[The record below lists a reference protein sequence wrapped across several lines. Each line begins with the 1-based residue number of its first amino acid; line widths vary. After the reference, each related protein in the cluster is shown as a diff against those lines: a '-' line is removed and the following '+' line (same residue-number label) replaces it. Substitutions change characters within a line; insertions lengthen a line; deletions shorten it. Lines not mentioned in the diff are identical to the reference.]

1 MEFFQG
7 EANKVNLTIQNSAEE
22 YLDCRSAHATIACKA
37 NAQDSGFLFCFSYS
51 LFDYTNAESGALSID
66 IPASAT
72 NKDIGEHIGQLRLAW
87 YSGNITVN
95 SFEIKIL
102 KSIF

>member
-7 EANKVNLTIQNSAEE
+7 EANKVTFTIQDSAEA
-22 YLDCRSAHATIACKA
+22 YLDCRSAHATVACKA
-37 NAQDSGFLFCFSYS
+37 SGQDSAFLFCFSHS
-51 LFDYTNAESGALSID
+51 LFDYTNAQSGALSID

-72 NKDIGEHIGQLRLAW
+72 NHDPGEHIGQLKLSW

-95 SFEIKIL
+95 SFEIKIN